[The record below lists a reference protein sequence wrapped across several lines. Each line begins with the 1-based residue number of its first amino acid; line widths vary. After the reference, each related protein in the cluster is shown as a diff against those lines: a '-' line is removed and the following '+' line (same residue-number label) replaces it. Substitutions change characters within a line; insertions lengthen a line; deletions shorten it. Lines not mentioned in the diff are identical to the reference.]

1 MSVQDGSHDRPYLT
15 VLPLADELGL
25 TIDDGCSKKDEDCV
39 ADLVENYTRSGNILI
54 CWEHKQLNNIVEALG
69 VDDMDNYPDDE

>member
-1 MSVQDGSHDRPYLT
+1 LT

-25 TIDDGCSKKDEDCV
+25 TIDDSCSKKDQDCV
-39 ADLVENYTRSGNILI
+39 ADLVENYTGSGNILI